1 MNGVVIVQFSEN
13 VIIPKQ
19 YKEFDNT
26 ILAVRVVPDTSHED
40 INFKRNKNLT
50 SWTLEEF
57 TDI

>member
-1 MNGVVIVQFSEN
+1 MNGVVRVQFSEN

-19 YKEFDNT
+19 YNEFDDT

-40 INFKRNKNLT
+40 VNFKRNKNLT
-50 SWTLEEF
+50 SWAVEDF